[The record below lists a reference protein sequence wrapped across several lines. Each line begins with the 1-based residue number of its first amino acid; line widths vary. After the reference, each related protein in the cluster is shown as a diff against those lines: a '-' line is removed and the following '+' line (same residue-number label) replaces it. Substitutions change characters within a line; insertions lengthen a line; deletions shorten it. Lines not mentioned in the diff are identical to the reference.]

1 MMGFAGG
8 ERLALH
14 LSLPFAYR
22 RGWGG
27 RQTGDL
33 MRKSSG
39 PQSGKVKL
47 TVNKSDLQEKVNTE
61 KISPE
66 SYTQSALRR

>member
-1 MMGFAGG
+1 MGFAGG

-27 RQTGDL
+27 RQTRDL
-33 MRKSSG
+33 MDFR
-39 PQSGKVKL
+39 QHYCQYAHHAI
-47 TVNKSDLQEKVNTE
+47 TRARRQA
-61 KISPE
+61 PE
-66 SYTQSALRR
+66 IY